1 MKVLIVCSGNR
12 KGISPFIREQSLS
25 LEKLGVE
32 IDFFLV
38 SQGGFKGYGKNIR
51 KLKQKINSSKPDLL
65 HAHYG
70 LCGFLCS
77 FQRKV
82 PFILSLHGSDINI
95 SWVRAFSKIAMR
107 FSAANIFVSEKL
119 FLKSGARKGVVIPC
133 GIDLE
138 IFYPRDKQESRQ
150 KMGLK
155 PEGKYILFSSGFD
168 NKDKNFTLAEAAV
181 KLLGNS
187 DVELIALKNYSR
199 EEVALL
205 MNAAD
210 LALMTSLN
218 EGSPQFIKEALAC
231 DCPIVST
238 DVGDVKEN
246 IGSIEGCFVTSF
258 EAEDIKTKIQLAF
271 GVGKVNDHGDM
282 KRFNLDFVAAE
293 VLNIYKKVLG

>member
-38 SQGGFKGYGKNIR
+38 DKGGMNGYRKNIS
-51 KLKQKINSSKPDLL
+51 KLKHKIAASKPDLI

-70 LCGFLCS
+70 LSGFLCC

-82 PFILSLHGSDINI
+82 PFVLSLHGSDINI
-95 SWVRAFSKIAMR
+95 PWVRFFSSIAMR

-119 FLKSGARKGVVIPC
+119 FLKSGGRKGVVIPC
-133 GIDLE
+133 GIDLDV
-138 IFYPRDKQESRQ
+138 FYPQEKLGARQ

-155 PEGKYILFSSGFD
+155 PNGRYILFASAFD
-168 NKDKNFTLAEAAV
+168 NKDKNSPLAKAAV
-181 KLLGNS
+181 DLLH
-187 DVELIALKNYSR
+187 DPEVELIELKGYTR

-231 DCPIVST
+231 NCPIVST

-246 IGSIEGCFVTSF
+246 LGSVEGCFITAF
-258 EAEDIKTKIQLAF
+258 EAEDVKTKIQSAF
-271 GVGKVNDHGDM
+271 QVGKINGHKHMD
-282 KRFNLDFVAAE
+282 RFNLGFIARQ
-293 VLNIYKKVLG
+293 VLNIYKQVLH